1 MLIPDMYIPE
11 NVLLQ
16 HIFVVLQGQSQH
28 GAQAVTSLWQNA
40 STLRNSICS
49 FAGNHKVPGVR
60 LNATKFME
68 QVVLTFTAEN
78 VPVLSPGARHMRQQP
93 TQSLHGILTSA
104 TVGLAQ

>member
-1 MLIPDMYIPE
+1 MSVKSCCC
-11 NVLLQ
+11 NTSV
-16 HIFVVLQGQSQH
+16 VVLQGQSQQ

-60 LNATKFME
+60 LNATKFIE

-78 VPVLSPGARHMRQQP
+78 VPVLSPGAKHMRQQP
-93 TQSLHGILTSA
+93 TQSLHGILTLA
-104 TVGLAQ
+104 TVSLAR